1 MFESRDKAVSF
12 ICHEQ
17 LKRTD
22 LTGEYKKY
30 LIGRLFRA
38 DMNTASDEF
47 MKKHPDTELNADG
60 QVSQKY
66 VRKTDIATIIGN
78 EFNFGFST
86 VAKYDIYARAVD
98 DLKRKSPEIA
108 EKILNGT
115 LRVSHENIIELSRLP
130 IEDINGLKKLLDSGS
145 IDRIGYSQLR
155 HELRW
160 QRLPTGKPDSRRI
173 KREKESAEAG
183 IKQMPATDP
192 DAELESLKF
201 TIPSW
206 SKTISRTMELTD
218 FPSTSVNARREVK
231 MQLLNLTRKITRLL
245 SQLEEDDPDD
255 RRTDSQTNATGH

>member
-1 MFESRDKAVSF
+1 M
-12 ICHEQ
+12 
-17 LKRTD
+17 
-22 LTGEYKKY
+22 
-30 LIGRLFRA
+30 
-38 DMNTASDEF
+38 
-47 MKKHPDTELNADG
+47 
-60 QVSQKY
+60 
-66 VRKTDIATIIGN
+66 
-78 EFNFGFST
+78 
-86 VAKYDIYARAVD
+86 
-98 DLKRKSPEIA
+98 
-108 EKILNGT
+108 
-115 LRVSHENIIELSRLP
+115 
-130 IEDINGLKKLLDSGS
+130 DSGS

-160 QRLPTGKPDSRRI
+160 QRLPTGKLDSRRI

-255 RRTDSQTNATGH
+255 RRTDSRTNATGH

>member
-1 MFESRDKAVSF
+1 M
-12 ICHEQ
+12 
-17 LKRTD
+17 
-22 LTGEYKKY
+22 
-30 LIGRLFRA
+30 
-38 DMNTASDEF
+38 
-47 MKKHPDTELNADG
+47 
-60 QVSQKY
+60 SQKY

-86 VAKYDIYARAVD
+86 VTKYDIYARAVD
-98 DLKRKSPEIA
+98 DLKRKSPEIT
-108 EKILNGT
+108 EKILNGK

-130 IEDINGLKKLLDSGS
+130 IEDINGLKRLLDSGS

-255 RRTDSQTNATGH
+255 RRTDSRTNAKGH